1 MKNSSN
7 KVAILLTIVIVSLML
22 SGGFAIYLILMD
34 NLNENLSGSNVTG
47 DQMFGA
53 EQDGYYD
60 LNNIN
65 NMIVEVPKANAGGPE
80 MEEKTITNKDEIKSI
95 LANIDSAVL
104 VKKIADGVGFTGNT
118 TITINYN
125 GDPSTKIILLN
136 NGNIAMNLAVGAG
149 ENGYAEYSINNKK
162 LEEELINKYQ

>member
-1 MKNSSN
+1 MKKNNNN
-7 KVAILLTIVIVSLML
+7 KVVISLIIILVCLML
-22 SGGFAIYLILMD
+22 SGGFAIYSMLSD
-34 NLNENLSGSNVTG
+34 DPKTNLGENNFSENQLSGNK
-47 DQMFGA
+47 Q
-53 EQDGYYD
+53 YYD
-60 LNNIN
+60 LNNIKN
-65 NMIVEVPKANAGGPE
+65 VVIEVPKAYADGPE
-80 MEEKTITNKDEIKSI
+80 MEEKTITNKDEIKSV
-95 LANIDSAVL
+95 LTNIDSAVL
-104 VKKIADGVGFTGNT
+104 VKKIDDGVGFTGNT